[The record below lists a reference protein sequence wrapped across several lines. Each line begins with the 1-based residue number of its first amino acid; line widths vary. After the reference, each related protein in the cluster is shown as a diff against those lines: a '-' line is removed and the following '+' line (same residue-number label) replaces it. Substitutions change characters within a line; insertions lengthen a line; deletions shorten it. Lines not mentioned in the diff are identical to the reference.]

1 MPFTIN
7 QPKQNTSR
15 NICCILPKTDSTPDG
30 AGDIRKQQNI
40 PQTIVLG
47 RSHSWLPSSRY
58 RWEAKCL
65 YLFKYNKNNN
75 NLSERKRSQSP
86 DPLRRTI
93 IPVLLHTIRTM
104 LWNVFYH
111 PESLSGTGMK
121 KKRMEQNIWEKVCD
135 IHTYLENFLY
145 CSENEHPF
153 HCIERRKEKSQLTY
167 QHLYANKLCARNI
180 LLLLPSANLLLVR
193 GKHSETP
200 TNLVEL
206 KPSLTAYH
214 KPSAGCY
221 HLGWLQTNSFDP
233 GPTAASL
240 LF

>member
-1 MPFTIN
+1 MVQATYGNSKTFLKPSCSVEATPGFRALDTGGKRNAYTFSNIIKIIITCQNVKDPNLQTHYAAPSFPFYSI
-7 QPKQNTSR
+7 QSAQ
-15 NICCILPKTDSTPDG
+15 CCGMYSTTQKVC
-30 AGDIRKQQNI
+30 R
-40 PQTIVLG
+40 V
-47 RSHSWLPSSRY
+47 REW
-58 RWEAKCL
+58 
-65 YLFKYNKNNN
+65 
-75 NLSERKRSQSP
+75 
-86 DPLRRTI
+86 
-93 IPVLLHTIRTM
+93 
-104 LWNVFYH
+104 
-111 PESLSGTGMK
+111 

-193 GKHSETP
+193 GKHSENP

-214 KPSAGCY
+214 KQSAGCY